1 MPSFFVPCTPVGKAR
16 PRVVRGH
23 AFTPE
28 RTRRC
33 EDAIRAA
40 FRHQLAEHHTDLPVV
55 PRPSAVS
62 VSVTAFMPV
71 PKSWPKKKTD
81 LARTYRLPHTS
92 RPDADNLGKTVL
104 DALNGFAWEDDS
116 QVVDLSIR
124 KTYAGSDKEP
134 GFLITYSP
142 KEAE

>member
-33 EDAIRAA
+33 EDAIREMYRRLSAA
-40 FRHQLAEHHTDLPVV
+40 TPRDLYRI
-55 PRPSAVS
+55 PRPTAIS
-62 VSVTAFMPV
+62 VTVTAFMPI
-71 PKSWPKKKTD
+71 PKSWSKQKSN

-92 RPDADNLGKTVL
+92 RPDADNLAKTVL
-104 DALNGFAWEDDS
+104 DALNGFAWDDDC
-116 QVVDLSIR
+116 QVVELGIH
-124 KTYAGSDKEP
+124 KTYAGSDHEP
-134 GFLITYSP
+134 GFIITYAP
-142 KEAE
+142 QEAE

>member
-33 EDAIRAA
+33 EDTVREWFRRLSAA
-40 FRHQLAEHHTDLPVV
+40 SPKDLHPI
-55 PRPSAVS
+55 PRPTAIS
-62 VSVTAFMPV
+62 VTVTAFMPV
-71 PKSWPKKKTD
+71 PKSWSKRKAH
-81 LARTYRLPHTS
+81 LARTSRLLHTS
-92 RPDADNLGKTVL
+92 RPDADNLGKLIL
-104 DALNGFAWEDDS
+104 DALNGVAWNDDS
-116 QVVDLSIR
+116 QVVDLAIH
-124 KTYAGSDKEP
+124 KVYASSDREP

-142 KEAE
+142 QEAE